1 MSKICVVQFYTSN
14 VSYGSFAEEINRK
27 YCEAQGYDY
36 FIEKDDEKLK
46 SMAEGRA
53 FTWIKPK
60 LIGEVIGK
68 YDHVLFMDID
78 AIFSNQEMRIEEFL
92 DSGYD
97 LIAAEDYSRHSKMNA
112 GVLLFSNSSWTSDFL
127 RKWWESGDNLKGSDI
142 AELGTNN
149 DQPGYFK
156 HGYWH
161 DQSCL
166 SYLYLNGYGDRIK
179 VISNRS
185 FNWREYNQDN
195 FIFHAFARGHRR
207 NRSLDTIH
215 AKIFGTKINPEE
227 MTLAQLAEFYGTD
240 KEYEHRY
247 VTNHY
252 ERIFA
257 FYRKKAK
264 RFCEIGIADGV
275 SLMMFRDYFS
285 EATIVGCDLVDKSI
299 EEDRVFVVK
308 MNQSVDAEIDSFC
321 ESQDDF
327 DIILDDGSHKMR
339 DQQVTFSKLFRK
351 LNPGGLFIIEDL
363 HTSTEARMPEK
374 SVYNWGDPEKTTTL
388 EMLENFMSSGK
399 IKSDYLTEEESR
411 YLEENI
417 ESCEVLKKDSH
428 YFSITSVLKKKS
440 MSVDFDKTKASE
452 KNFEKPKILFLA
464 YTSKKYKGHGI
475 EIDRSDLTRK
485 MSCMET
491 WVPRIEALGHEVIF
505 FDGGNDNQFFDKKN
519 KTLHLISNESYDYHH
534 LKEIGFGS
542 LMLERLKEAISW
554 CLENRD
560 FDYIFRTDDGSYL
573 NAWKLGDFLEELK
586 SEPGAVFSSA
596 GGGGAGI
603 AFSRKTCELLASYE
617 NKSKI
622 HIEDVAIFKFFTD
635 LGINGISSSILW
647 PNYVLGE
654 KFFSFHYTNGKRQY
668 FADDVIS
675 YYNNGIPIRRKVMIN
690 FPFDLMENE
699 FHYLPIKTWDF
710 ENSEKTPIW
719 YSFEKDDQNWE
730 YIGNY
735 ARSGLCV
742 NQQCPFGIKSINE
755 LAFWNVSFD
764 TSLIH
769 EERIFMDYVESVM
782 DKGVLYFNL
791 TEDFTQRLGEN
802 TKPFGF
808 ADVNIESY
816 IGGVESYMDVL
827 EVDHNS
833 DFNPTFKLSGKVTTI
848 KAKKR

>member
-36 FIEKDDEKLK
+36 FIEKDDDKLK
-46 SMAEGRA
+46 SMAANRA

-60 LIGEVIGK
+60 LIGEVMDK
-68 YDHVLFMDID
+68 YDHALFMDID

-97 LIAAEDYSRHSKMNA
+97 LIAAEDYSHHSKMNA

-179 VISNRS
+179 IIGNRS
-185 FNWREYNQDN
+185 FNWREYDQDN
-195 FIFHAFARGHRR
+195 FIFHAFAKGRER
-207 NRSLDTIH
+207 NRSLDKIH

-264 RFCEIGIADGV
+264 RFCEIGIVDGD

-299 EEDRVFVVK
+299 EEERVSVVK

-388 EMLENFMSSGK
+388 EMLENFISSGR
-399 IKSDYLTEEESR
+399 IKSDYLSDEECR
-411 YLEENI
+411 YLEGSI
-417 ESCEVLKKDSH
+417 ESCYVLRKDEH
-428 YFSITSVLKKKS
+428 YFSVTSVI
-440 MSVDFDKTKASE
+440 T
-452 KNFEKPKILFLA
+452 
-464 YTSKKYKGHGI
+464 
-475 EIDRSDLTRK
+475 
-485 MSCMET
+485 
-491 WVPRIEALGHEVIF
+491 
-505 FDGGNDNQFFDKKN
+505 KKN
-519 KTLHLISNESYDYHH
+519 
-534 LKEIGFGS
+534 
-542 LMLERLKEAISW
+542 
-554 CLENRD
+554 
-560 FDYIFRTDDGSYL
+560 
-573 NAWKLGDFLEELK
+573 
-586 SEPGAVFSSA
+586 
-596 GGGGAGI
+596 
-603 AFSRKTCELLASYE
+603 
-617 NKSKI
+617 
-622 HIEDVAIFKFFTD
+622 
-635 LGINGISSSILW
+635 
-647 PNYVLGE
+647 
-654 KFFSFHYTNGKRQY
+654 
-668 FADDVIS
+668 
-675 YYNNGIPIRRKVMIN
+675 
-690 FPFDLMENE
+690 
-699 FHYLPIKTWDF
+699 
-710 ENSEKTPIW
+710 
-719 YSFEKDDQNWE
+719 
-730 YIGNY
+730 
-735 ARSGLCV
+735 
-742 NQQCPFGIKSINE
+742 
-755 LAFWNVSFD
+755 
-764 TSLIH
+764 
-769 EERIFMDYVESVM
+769 
-782 DKGVLYFNL
+782 
-791 TEDFTQRLGEN
+791 
-802 TKPFGF
+802 
-808 ADVNIESY
+808 
-816 IGGVESYMDVL
+816 
-827 EVDHNS
+827 
-833 DFNPTFKLSGKVTTI
+833 
-848 KAKKR
+848 